1 LPDFFAAIPGLTTNL
16 TNYTNKS
23 DKRKSS
29 ELSAPSGLAMSGKIY
44 APLFSGVELSVQ
56 LVRVAGALGG

>member
-1 LPDFFAAIPGLTTNL
+1 MLSP
-16 TNYTNKS
+16 
-23 DKRKSS
+23 KRKSS

-56 LVRVAGALGG
+56 PVRVVGVVSG